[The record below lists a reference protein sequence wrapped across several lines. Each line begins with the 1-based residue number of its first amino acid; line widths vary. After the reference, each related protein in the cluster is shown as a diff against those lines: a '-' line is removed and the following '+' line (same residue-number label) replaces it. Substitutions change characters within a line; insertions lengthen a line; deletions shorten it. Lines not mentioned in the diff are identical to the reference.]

1 MPTRDETLAVTLSIA
16 VALLMVILAVIAAA
30 NAGPPSTQGGP
41 PGPACAEWTDNCVV
55 CRRTPEGLAC
65 STPGIACVPSAPR
78 CLKPAGVP
86 I

>member
-1 MPTRDETLAVTLSIA
+1 MPTRDEALAVTLSIA
-16 VALLMVILAVIAAA
+16 VALLMVILAVIAWA
-30 NAGPPSTQGGP
+30 NAGPPSQGGP

>member
-1 MPTRDETLAVTLSIA
+1 MPGRDEALAVTLSIA
-16 VALLMVILAVIAAA
+16 AALLVVTLAVVAAA
-30 NAGPPSTQGGP
+30 GAGPASTQGGP
-41 PGPACAEWTDNCVV
+41 PGPACAEWTDSCVI

-78 CLKPAGVP
+78 CLRPAGVP